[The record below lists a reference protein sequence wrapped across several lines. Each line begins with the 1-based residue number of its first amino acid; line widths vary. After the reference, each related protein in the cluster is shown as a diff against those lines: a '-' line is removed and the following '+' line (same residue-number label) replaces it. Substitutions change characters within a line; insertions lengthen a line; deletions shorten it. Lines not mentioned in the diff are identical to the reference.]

1 MWSIVNLA
9 KLDQSS
15 LPPSQI
21 TTFLWITKWGLL
33 GGVMNR
39 AFNEFLGSFLDIFLG
54 RGRVENGNFECV
66 RIP

>member
-1 MWSIVNLA
+1 
-9 KLDQSS
+9 
-15 LPPSQI
+15 
-21 TTFLWITKWGLL
+21 
-33 GGVMNR
+33 MNR